1 MSNLNQMK
9 AFNKRSSWL
18 VKSIEQENIK
28 NKTNFIEF
36 QRDFDGK
43 TQTYHITIMNNIVLV
58 RQQQPQQE
66 IKQQQQK

>member
-1 MSNLNQMK
+1 MK

>member
-1 MSNLNQMK
+1 MK

-36 QRDFDGK
+36 QRDSDGK

-58 RQQQPQQE
+58 RQQ
-66 IKQQQQK
+66 ISYSITL